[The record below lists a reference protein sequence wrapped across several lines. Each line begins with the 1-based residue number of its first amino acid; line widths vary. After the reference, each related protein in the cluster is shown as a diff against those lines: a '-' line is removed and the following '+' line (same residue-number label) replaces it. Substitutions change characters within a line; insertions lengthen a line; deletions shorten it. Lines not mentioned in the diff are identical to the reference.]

1 MTTTFKGMFEALHEI
16 RFLLWIAKLN
26 KQDKF
31 SKFSLCMCFVR
42 VFWVL
47 FFYGNSKK
55 ADKGIIEICNLYG
68 CACVSYK
75 CRDLESLS
83 QSYKYRPAYSSLHKN
98 KNLEV
103 GHHKQTEI
111 YQREVSKGKIQA
123 LLPFAFP

>member
-31 SKFSLCMCFVR
+31 SKFSLCI
-42 VFWVL
+42 
-47 FFYGNSKK
+47 FFYGTSKK

-83 QSYKYRPAYSSLHKN
+83 QSCKYRPAYSSLHKN